1 MPLRSKRSQNWTSM
15 VICQY
20 DFPCSTGG
28 IKFSYRTNMSLT
40 VTYSDKEGKQCFQN
54 LQLPETSYHVCLEML
69 TYQCHVQW
77 LIWQGHNTPMFG
89 LSQSSSWCCRCSK
102 ATPGVAGHPTELVGE
117 NKLQVHLVKI
127 NWNLW
132 IVFLIIHIFFSFMN
146 FFADSSDGVVLLQP
160 GFLSPGVKGW
170 KRHVTIHYYL
180 YWSVAMF
187 LHNVTLLTWSSWF
200 LQEQRFLQNCFQA
213 TVDNSCLWINS

>member
-132 IVFLIIHIFFSFMN
+132 IVFLIIHIFFPSWTF
-146 FFADSSDGVVLLQP
+146 LQ
-160 GFLSPGVKGW
+160 
-170 KRHVTIHYYL
+170 
-180 YWSVAMF
+180 
-187 LHNVTLLTWSSWF
+187 TLQMVWSSYN
-200 LQEQRFLQNCFQA
+200 QN
-213 TVDNSCLWINS
+213 S